1 MQAGI
6 VLLIVIAVP
15 TFFQIMLL
23 ARKQRM
29 RHDELMEHLTRLERK
44 IGA

>member
-6 VLLIVIAVP
+6 VVLIIIAVP

-29 RHDELMEHLTRLERK
+29 RHEELLERLARLEGK
-44 IGA
+44 LGE

>member
-1 MQAGI
+1 MQTGI
-6 VLLIVIAVP
+6 VLLIVILIP

-29 RHDELMEHLTRLERK
+29 RHEELLERLARIESK
-44 IGA
+44 LGA